1 MTRISKKTSI
11 DFSNLNYLS
20 ESAYDSSKW
29 NLGKGLIAN
38 NGATALDKYIA
49 PDFQV
54 IRPMEE
60 STAFAVAQI
69 FAYNHSATIC
79 YVFGVENSTTASAT
93 RRIHLWELNRK
104 TGARSWKGFITMT
117 LATAT
122 AHTLRYFAMDVK
134 TESTGTVQTTGTA
147 LTGTGTLF
155 ATNKVAVGA
164 RI

>member
-1 MTRISKKTSI
+1 MRISKRTAV

-38 NGATALDKYIA
+38 NGGTAIDKYIA
-49 PDFQV
+49 PDFQA

-60 STAFAVAQI
+60 STAFAVTQI
-69 FAYNHSATIC
+69 FTHNHSSSIAYI
-79 YVFGVENSTTASAT
+79 FGVENLATAVAT
-93 RRIHLWELNRK
+93 RRIALWELNRK

-122 AHTLRYFAMDVK
+122 AHTVRNFTMDVK
-134 TESTGTVQTTGTA
+134 QESTGTVAVTGTA
-147 LTGTGTLF
+147 LTGT
-155 ATNKVAVGA
+155 
-164 RI
+164 